1 MTNSSQMPDTKK
13 HKRGERGS
21 TEKSPNTSKKPNM
34 ADENFEE
41 TCKGT
46 TVTLDA
52 DEDEPSLLEIKKIL
66 IGIQATIFSISQ
78 ENKALKKEIEELKAS
93 ANFNERELKDL
104 KDSIQKAKDENKAL
118 KDSLA
123 STDKQLKN
131 ARQELVKQNE
141 ESERLSEE
149 LDNLEQYTRKN
160 SLEFHGIPQDA
171 YSNTEE
177 VVIKVANALNIS
189 VKPKDIEISHKLNY
203 GKVIIA
209 KFCSHK
215 VKSAIYR
222 ERTKLKQVKVSDLFP
237 SYPSSGQQRI
247 FINENLTA
255 FRRRVVEEAN
265 KRRREGT
272 LISVW
277 TLDGKIF
284 VKTSPSGSPTRIFCK
299 EDLDNM

>member
-1 MTNSSQMPDTKK
+1 MV
-13 HKRGERGS
+13 
-21 TEKSPNTSKKPNM
+21 
-34 ADENFEE
+34 DEDFEE
-41 TCKGT
+41 ACKGT

-66 IGIQATIFSISQ
+66 IGIQAAIFSISQ

-93 ANFNERELKDL
+93 ANFNEKELKDL

-123 STDKQLKN
+123 STDKQLKK

>member
-1 MTNSSQMPDTKK
+1 MPDTRK
-13 HKRGERGS
+13 HKCGECGS

-41 TCKGT
+41 ACKGT
-46 TVTLDA
+46 TATLDA

-93 ANFNERELKDL
+93 ANFNKRELKDL

-160 SLEFHGIPQDA
+160 SLEFHGKPQDA

-177 VVIKVANALNIS
+177 VVVKVANALNIS
-189 VKPKDIEISHKLNY
+189 VKPKDIEISNKLNY

-222 ERTKLKQVKVSDLFP
+222 ERTKLEQVK
-237 SYPSSGQQRI
+237 
-247 FINENLTA
+247 
-255 FRRRVVEEAN
+255 
-265 KRRREGT
+265 
-272 LISVW
+272 
-277 TLDGKIF
+277 
-284 VKTSPSGSPTRIFCK
+284 SPTSFLVIPPLGNSEFSLTRT
-299 EDLDNM
+299 